1 MVHILWSERES
12 DEANVAAVWN
22 GVDQNKQNDWTT
34 GALILGDLTNSAAQ
48 NRNCTT
54 RLGGRADDIVGLP
67 FCSTGAKV
75 TPF

>member
-22 GVDQNKQNDWTT
+22 GVDPNKQTDWKT

-48 NRNCTT
+48 S
-54 RLGGRADDIVGLP
+54 LDGRADGVVGPVFLSAALVP
-67 FCSTGAKV
+67 K
-75 TPF
+75 